1 MLDRP
6 QTLCLQS
13 DTPSAH
19 ALLRRLRKVALWLRR
34 HRRSLPRQRNLLR
47 SKGSIAISHIHL
59 QRRKER
65 LLRDVDLAVLAHLLL
80 AFLLLLQKLSL
91 ARDIADLG
99 WPIQGREA
107 CVTIEHHRTV
117 DRKIRKL
124 VMDKRWRV
132 WVFSAVLGTTPTSS
146 VTADVWVHEKTE
158 RSLAVAISSTIT
170 DQDAK
175 TFENAIR
182 NLEHRHLSVWL
193 NSPGGDVFSAM
204 NIGGLIRKHEGT
216 TVISVPS
223 KCYSSCALIFIAGVM
238 RHNLGEL
245 GLHRPYFASAPQDR
259 QTIERQLPRMLAM
272 VKQYVAEM
280 RITENFYELI
290 VNTEP
295 SKMTIYRIDDYA
307 KLVPEKDAVFQE
319 IQIAYD
325 ARRYGLTTFE
335 MRQRDLD
342 AEGCWKIGRATAEV
356 TTCQEAIR
364 WGLSERLYRERSAK
378 ANCEVG
384 KAELRILEALPRD
397 QWRDHPITVRHEN
410 CERSIMLG
418 Q

>member
-1 MLDRP
+1 
-6 QTLCLQS
+6 
-13 DTPSAH
+13 
-19 ALLRRLRKVALWLRR
+19 
-34 HRRSLPRQRNLLR
+34 
-47 SKGSIAISHIHL
+47 
-59 QRRKER
+59 
-65 LLRDVDLAVLAHLLL
+65 
-80 AFLLLLQKLSL
+80 
-91 ARDIADLG
+91 
-99 WPIQGREA
+99 
-107 CVTIEHHRTV
+107 
-117 DRKIRKL
+117 
-124 VMDKRWRV
+124 
-132 WVFSAVLGTTPTSS
+132 
-146 VTADVWVHEKTE
+146 
-158 RSLAVAISSTIT
+158 
-170 DQDAK
+170 
-175 TFENAIR
+175 
-182 NLEHRHLSVWL
+182 
-193 NSPGGDVFSAM
+193 
-204 NIGGLIRKHEGT
+204 
-216 TVISVPS
+216 
-223 KCYSSCALIFIAGVM
+223 
-238 RHNLGEL
+238 
-245 GLHRPYFASAPQDR
+245 
-259 QTIERQLPRMLAM
+259 M